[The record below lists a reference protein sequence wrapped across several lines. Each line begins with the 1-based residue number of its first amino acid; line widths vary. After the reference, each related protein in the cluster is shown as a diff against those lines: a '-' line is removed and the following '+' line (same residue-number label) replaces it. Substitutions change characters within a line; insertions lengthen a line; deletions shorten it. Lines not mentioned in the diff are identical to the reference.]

1 MSLFWKQQNKAAN
14 YVHKGVVKLISIPK
28 EMKDQMIGRIQAY
41 FEEERDE
48 EIGELGADLL
58 LDIFMKELGP
68 YYYNQGIA
76 DAKALVEERW
86 GSVEE
91 DIEALK
97 RSTGGGRYR

>member
-1 MSLFWKQQNKAAN
+1 M
-14 YVHKGVVKLISIPK
+14 KLISIPK
-28 EMKDQMIGRIQAY
+28 EMKDQMISRIQAY
-41 FEEERDE
+41 FQEERDE

-97 RSTGGGRYR
+97 RSIGGGRYR